1 MEDQHPSSNAA
12 PVVIDDPGPARRGR
26 VAMFRPLRIRDFA
39 LLWTGMSVSLLG
51 DGIYYVALPWQVL
64 ELSNAATALSLVG
77 VAWTLPM
84 VAFLLVGG
92 VVSDRFDRRRVM
104 IMSDVIRLLAIG
116 SIGALSLGGGL
127 ELWHVM
133 VFVAFYGVGDALFN
147 PAFGAIVPDVVPT
160 DMLVEANSLDHFI
173 KPFALRL
180 AGPAIGGFAVH
191 WLEPGGALLLDAATF
206 AASALAVL
214 LMRPRPHDRSW
225 DGRGAF
231 SNLADGFRFVR
242 SQVWLWGTLIA
253 AAIALLTF
261 FGPFQVLVPLVVKTQ
276 LGGSAQDLG
285 WVYAL
290 GGAGGIIGAIAVGQR
305 GLPRKH
311 VLFMYLCW
319 VGSALGISGFGLAQ
333 NVGQM
338 MLASFLMAGLN
349 TASMVVWGTLMH
361 RLVPSHMMGR
371 VHSFDWLVSTALV
384 PVSFALTGPV
394 AAAIGADATLIAAG
408 LMGSVSTLL
417 FLLFLKGLRD
427 TERDGSVHADQGAGA
442 LSTTAV
448 VDGEPTA

>member
-1 MEDQHPSSNAA
+1 MEELQNAA
-12 PVVIDDPGPARRGR
+12 PVVIDSSGPARKGR

-64 ELSNAATALSLVG
+64 RLSNSATALSLVG

-84 VAFLLVGG
+84 VLFLLVGG

-104 IMSDVIRLLAIG
+104 ITSDVIRLLAIG
-116 SIGALSLGGGL
+116 AIGTLSLGGGL

-133 VFVAFYGVGDALFN
+133 VFVAFYGIGDALFN
-147 PAFGAIVPDVVPT
+147 PAFGAIVPDVVPSGL
-160 DMLVEANSLDHFI
+160 LVEANSLDHFV

-180 AGPAIGGFAVH
+180 AGPALGGFAVYA
-191 WLEPGGALLLDAATF
+191 LAPGGALVLDAATF
-206 AASALAVL
+206 GASALAVFF
-214 LMRPRPHDRSW
+214 MRPRPHEKSAADKRSVL
-225 DGRGAF
+225 A
-231 SNLADGFRFVR
+231 NLGDGFRFVR

-261 FGPFQVLVPLVVKTQ
+261 FGPFQVLVPVIVKTQ

-290 GGAGGIIGAIAVGQR
+290 GGAGGIIGAITVGQR

-333 NVGQM
+333 NIGQM
-338 MLASFLMAGLN
+338 MLASCLMAGLN

-361 RLVPSHMMGR
+361 RLVPGHIMGR

-408 LMGSVSTLL
+408 LTGSLSTLL
-417 FLLFLKGLRD
+417 FLVFLRGLRD
-427 TERDGSVHADQGAGA
+427 TENDGSVHPLAPAGQPA
-442 LSTTAV
+442 HQSAS
-448 VDGEPTA
+448 A